1 MTKDEMIGWFKS
13 ACLVDDPHRNAVAHE
28 TPPGSDMR
36 PSFGKPY
43 RSHTMAPRAT
53 VVTLGERLRGHVCSS
68 CTRAPSPHVH
78 RANDLGELF
87 TASSTRR
94 NPVMKAW
101 LLVSLLFTASIL
113 STTPVSPQMT
123 PRGIE
128 LSVDQAQAQATYGR
142 DRRAT
147 RRGYRAAGYTV
158 APGYG
163 ATAAGY
169 DHGGAV
175 YGYGGAGYRVEPA
188 GYGRWCNVYPSGFR
202 WCWTDYASGY
212 SGLTPQSLRRRRAG
226 LNPQPL
232 PP

>member
-1 MTKDEMIGWFKS
+1 VFAS
-13 ACLVDDPHRNAVAHE
+13 
-28 TPPGSDMR
+28 
-36 PSFGKPY
+36 GKPY
-43 RSHTMAPRAT
+43 HGPLAYGGLKGYSRNRGRKAQRSRRTIGPDGLAVLAPVAHRP
-53 VVTLGERLRGHVCSS
+53 VPSRSSSGQGRLGLR
-68 CTRAPSPHVH
+68 
-78 RANDLGELF
+78 ELSLF
-87 TASSTRR
+87 DPPRR

-101 LLVSLLFTASIL
+101 SIVSLLFTAAIL
-113 STTPVSPQMT
+113 STVPVSPQVT
-123 PRGIE
+123 PHSVE

-142 DRRAT
+142 YRRAT
-147 RRGYRAAGYTV
+147 RRAYRRAGYAV